1 METLTFDDV
10 CDDDDDDDEKE
21 KQLVD
26 GDGHAKHWHEILFE

>member
-26 GDGHAKHWHEILFE
+26 GDGHAKH